1 MREEIIAAV
10 KAAGVVGAGGAG
22 FPTHVKINANVDTV
36 IVNGAECEPL
46 LRAHQLIM
54 ASESAK
60 LIVGLKTVMLA
71 TGARRGYIGLK
82 RKYEDAVKQLQQAL
96 TQTGEQ
102 GIELFFLPDIYP
114 AGDEQVLVHE
124 VTGRIVPEGGIPP
137 HVGVVVANVETLV
150 NVAEALAGQPVVD
163 KYVTVTGAVHKPATF
178 KVPIGMPV
186 RELIELAGGASVA
199 HYAVIDGGPM
209 MGKLTTTDQPV
220 TKTTGGIIVL
230 PSDHQLIIQKSMAW
244 SVVANRAKAVCCN
257 CRACTDVCPRNL
269 LGHSLEPHRIM
280 QAIGRGQYSE
290 SGVVTKAFLCSECG
304 ACDMFGCT
312 MGLSPRRVNAEL
324 KRQFGK
330 AGIKNPHNA
339 KPQKSRANRE
349 YRLIPTKRLLYRLG
363 LDKYDVKA
371 PLSLESVTAHEV
383 KIPLSQHIGAPAN
396 PVVEIGA
403 VVNRGDVIAVIPEGA
418 VVSANVHASISGQ
431 VYAVDSS
438 ISIRTMQQSRG

>member
-54 ASESAK
+54 AGESAK
-60 LIVGLKTVMLA
+60 LIAGLKTVMLA
-71 TGARRGYIGLK
+71 TGARRGVIGLK
-82 RKYEDAVKQLQQAL
+82 RKYEAAVSSLQAELKQTNDQ
-96 TQTGEQ
+96 E
-102 GIELFFLPDIYP
+102 IELFFLKDIYP

-124 VTGRIVPEGGIPP
+124 VTGRIVPEGGIPL
-137 HVGVVVANVETLV
+137 HVGVVVANVETLI
-150 NVAEALAGQPVVD
+150 NVAEALAGKPVIE
-163 KYVTVTGAVHKPATF
+163 KYVTVTGAVGKPATF
-178 KVPIGMPV
+178 KVPIGV
-186 RELIELAGGASVA
+186 AISELIELAGGAAVND
-199 HYAVIDGGPM
+199 YAVIDGGPM
-209 MGKLTTTDQPV
+209 MGKLTTAGEPV

-230 PSDHQLIIQKSMAW
+230 PKEHSLVSQKSTPW
-244 SVVANRAKAVCCN
+244 LVIANRAKAVCCS

-290 SGVVTKAFLCSECG
+290 ADVVTRALLCSECG
-304 ACDMFGCT
+304 ACDTFGCT

-324 KRQFGK
+324 KRQFGQ
-330 AGIKNPHNA
+330 ARLKNPHNA
-339 KPQKSRANRE
+339 KPQNPRANRQ

-371 PLSLESVTAHEV
+371 PLRQETVEAKDV
-383 KIPLSQHIGAPAN
+383 KILLSQHIGAPAK
-396 PVVEIGA
+396 PVVGVGA
-403 VVNRGDVIAVIPEGA
+403 MVNKGDLIAVIPEGA
-418 VVSANVHASISGQ
+418 AIGVNLHASISGQ

-438 ISIRTMQQSRG
+438 IGIRKV